1 MRYSV
6 RFLFTSC
13 EESQTSEEFV
23 ILHKRTNHE
32 VICLLRLSWIL
43 QSLTFSPS
51 TARRNEINAN
61 TTSERQ
67 ISINLLLSTLQ
78 ASTFQLHLFSLV
90 RRKSK
95 KLILES
101 DISNNNTNL

>member
-67 ISINLLLSTLQ
+67 ISINLLLST
-78 ASTFQLHLFSLV
+78 FQLHLFSLV